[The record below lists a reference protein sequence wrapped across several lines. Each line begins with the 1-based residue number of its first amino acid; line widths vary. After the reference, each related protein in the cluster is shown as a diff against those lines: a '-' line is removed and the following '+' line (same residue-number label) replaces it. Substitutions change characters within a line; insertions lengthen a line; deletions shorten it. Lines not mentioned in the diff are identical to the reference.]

1 MQVLYTNNYRINIL
15 LNDDLYMIIAT
26 EDLEV
31 LKKVSVDDY
40 YAPAPEEL
48 INIFKEATK
57 EYFNIESNDNNFKQ
71 VRENM
76 YNHCLDNFLKS
87 DFLKEYKEHFEEA

>member
-1 MQVLYTNNYRINIL
+1 MQVLYTNNFRINIL
-15 LNDDLYMIIAT
+15 LNDDMDMIIAT

-31 LKKVSVDDY
+31 LKKFSVDDY

-48 INIFKEATK
+48 INIFKETIK
-57 EYFNIESNDNNFKQ
+57 EYYLIDSSKEEFKAL
-71 VRENM
+71 RENL
-76 YNHCLDNFLKS
+76 YKHCLDNFLKS